1 MPGKFVTPHEFALST
16 AVLLCP
22 AARRSGLPR
31 RCAPRNDNG
40 GTSLHPPARSRV
52 PHTLRAKRPCTR
64 AHVLSSACHC
74 EPVRTLVWQSVS
86 PQKYLA
92 SWQYLGRIRT
102 HLRIR
107 PKCCYFVMP
116 CRRGCGLSRR
126 FAPRNDMQK
135 ENRFC
140 GCKNVVPNDMLKL
153 AACPC
158 NTGALPVYCRNSPL
172 QPGQTALRFSTAP
185 APGHP
190 SLCILQ
196 ALPCFC
202 ARQTHERTHPSKRVN
217 LLF

>member
-1 MPGKFVTPHEFALST
+1 MEPGRT
-16 AVLLCP
+16 C
-22 AARRSGLPR
+22 AARRR
-31 RCAPRNDNG
+31 RCSGETETWLFLRK
-40 GTSLHPPARSRV
+40 SRGEGCV
-52 PHTLRAKRPCTR
+52 
-64 AHVLSSACHC
+64 ACIA
-74 EPVRTLVWQSVS
+74 EVWQSVS

-107 PKCCYFVMP
+107 PKRCYFVMP
-116 CRRGCGLSRR
+116 CRKEYGLPRR
-126 FAPRNDMQK
+126 SAPRNDMQK

-158 NTGALPVYCRNSPL
+158 NTGVLPVYCRNSPL

-196 ALPCFC
+196 ALPYFYGKTVAFFRKMCYTMLSIIRF
-202 ARQTHERTHPSKRVN
+202 
-217 LLF
+217 